1 MDCVFELLYA
11 HLRTWH
17 PVNCA
22 VGGSG
27 SGRGSGSGSGAGGV
41 NLCVEV
47 LYLRDKIN
55 QPKAF
60 NHR

>member
-27 SGRGSGSGSGAGGV
+27 SGRGSGSGSGRPW
-41 NLCVEV
+41 VE
-47 LYLRDKIN
+47 
-55 QPKAF
+55 
-60 NHR
+60 